1 MTTPTFGEFLRP
13 PLARWNLLFTAC
25 SLIDRRPR
33 VRVSM
38 SFFAILSRASL
49 SITLLAGMAA
59 AQTRPSAV
67 QLVDPQ
73 AAARKPRPAGTGLLP
88 AEFSGWQKT
97 TSSAS
102 KDAAQADPA
111 NSDLMKEYGFTDFE
125 QATYTHDG
133 RKLQVHA
140 ARFADAGGAY
150 GAFTFY
156 KQPDMLVERIGD
168 QGGSLNNL
176 ILFYRG
182 NVLVRVELKPMT
194 AMSASELREL
204 AADLPP
210 TPPSVGNLPS
220 LPTYLPRQ
228 GYRKNSARYVVGPI
242 GLSRIGS
249 PLPASVIDFGRGAE
263 VALGKYD
270 GAAGAADLLLIS
282 YPTPQMAGER
292 ARALEALIKQNMSQ
306 QSTTQAG
313 AGQAPVQAVRRS
325 GPLVAFASGNLT
337 SSEARSLIAAVNYDA
352 NVTWNEP
359 TFLGKRNN
367 IGNLMVAALMLCGI
381 ILLLALAAGV
391 AFGGVRILVKR
402 FFPGRVFDR
411 ATDME
416 IIRLKLSD

>member
-1 MTTPTFGEFLRP
+1 MP
-13 PLARWNLLFTAC
+13 
-25 SLIDRRPR
+25 
-33 VRVSM
+33 
-38 SFFAILSRASL
+38 FFAILSRASL
-49 SITLLAGMAA
+49 SLVVLAGLAA
-59 AQTRPSAV
+59 AQTQPSAV

-73 AAARKPRPAGTGLLP
+73 AAARNPRPATAGLLP
-88 AEFSGWQKT
+88 TEFSAWQKT
-97 TSSAS
+97 ASSAS
-102 KDAAQADPA
+102 QDAAQADPA
-111 NSDLMKEYGFTDFE
+111 NSALMKEYGFTDFE
-125 QATYTHDG
+125 RATYTHDG
-133 RKLQVHA
+133 HKLQVHA

-182 NVLVRVELKPMT
+182 NVLVRVELEQMT
-194 AMSASELREL
+194 AMSAAELREL
-204 AADLPP
+204 AAALPP
-210 TPPSVGNLPS
+210 APPSVANLPS

-242 GLSRIGS
+242 GLSLIGS
-249 PLPASVIDFGRGAE
+249 PLPASVIDFSRGAE

-292 ARALEALIKQNMSQ
+292 ARALEGLIQTTNQQNAA
-306 QSTTQAG
+306 QSAG
-313 AGQAPVQAVRRS
+313 NAPVQMVRRS
-325 GPLVAFASGNLT
+325 GPLVAFASGYLT

-367 IGNLMVAALMLCGI
+367 IGNLMVAALMLCAI
-381 ILLLALAAGV
+381 ILVSALAAGV

-402 FFPGRVFDR
+402 FLPGRVFDR
-411 ATDME
+411 ATDVE
-416 IIRLKLSD
+416 IIRLKLSE

>member
-1 MTTPTFGEFLRP
+1 
-13 PLARWNLLFTAC
+13 
-25 SLIDRRPR
+25 
-33 VRVSM
+33 M
-38 SFFAILSRASL
+38 SFFSVLARVSVSFV
-49 SITLLAGMAA
+49 LLTGMAA
-59 AQTRPSAV
+59 AQAQPSAV

-73 AAARKPRPAGTGLLP
+73 AAERKPRPTNAGLLP

-97 TSSAS
+97 ASSAS

-125 QATYTHDG
+125 QATYTHEG

-156 KQPDMLVERIGD
+156 KQPDMLVEKIGD

-182 NVLVRVELKPMT
+182 NVLVRVELEQMT
-194 AMSASELREL
+194 AMSGAELREL
-204 AADLPP
+204 AAELPP
-210 TPPSVGNLPS
+210 TPASVANLPA

-249 PLPASVIDFGRGAE
+249 PLPASVIDFSRGAE

-270 GAAGAADLLLIS
+270 GTAGAADLLLIS

-292 ARALEALIKQNMSQ
+292 ARALEAVIQQN
-306 QSTTQAG
+306 TTQKG
-313 AGQAPVQAVRRS
+313 AGNTPVQAVRRS

-337 SSEARSLIAAVNYDA
+337 SSEARSLLAAVNYDA

-391 AFGGVRILVKR
+391 AFGGIRILVKR
-402 FFPGRVFDR
+402 WFPGRVFDR

-416 IIRLKLSD
+416 IIRLNIGD